1 MLELLKKQSLK
12 QITKLI
18 GVIIGVMILILIV
31 FGSNFIKIIKGP
43 VELSS
48 LSPDEMLNAYVE
60 FDVDMIMDSFV
71 ETYNESENGK
81 QTSTDMHYI
90 IPLNQEKYF
99 ALHVGIGDLYTAE
112 ELLNDTYD
120 YYFANTSSE
129 PPTTWRVK
137 GTINKLE
144 DKYLSYYNSYLFETA
159 GFTQEEID
167 TYTMPYVLDVD
178 YIGEYNSTFMYG
190 FLVIFL
196 ILLLCI
202 IIYLIKGLSGMS
214 ISPIKKYIK
223 EHEDSINIEK
233 LEADYLNGKSIGSV
247 KVGQIWTFFFNGAKA
262 HVVKNEDLIWI
273 YRQERTH
280 RFYGLK
286 IYQMKSLIMFTK
298 NKKKYTATL
307 KDSSDID
314 YVIETISKDH
324 PHIVTGY
331 SDELAKCFK
340 KDYETFIKLP
350 YANENNAVNNEE
362 SAATSDQE
370 EHI

>member
-18 GVIIGVMILILIV
+18 GFMFGIMILILIV
-31 FGSNFIKIIKGP
+31 FGANFIKLVKGP

-48 LSPDEMLNAYVE
+48 LSLDEIPNAYVE
-60 FDVDMIMDSFV
+60 FDVDMILDSFV
-71 ETYNESENGK
+71 ETYNESEDGK

-90 IPLNQEKYF
+90 IPLNEEMYF
-99 ALHVGIGDLYTAE
+99 TLHVGSGEFDTAE
-112 ELLNDTYD
+112 ELLIDTYD
-120 YYFANTSSE
+120 YYFTDASSE

-144 DKYLSYYNSYLFETA
+144 GEYLEYYNTYLLETA

-178 YIGEYNSTFMYG
+178 YIGKYNSGVTYG
-190 FLVIFL
+190 ALALFI
-196 ILLLCI
+196 ILLLCAI
-202 IIYLIKGLSGMS
+202 INLIKGLSGMS
-214 ISPIKKYIK
+214 LNPIKKYIK
-223 EHEDSINIEK
+223 DHEDSINIEK
-233 LEADYLNGKSIGSV
+233 LEADYLNGKSIDNV
-247 KVGQIWTFFFNGAKA
+247 KVGQIWTFFFNGSKA
-262 HVVKNEDLIWI
+262 QVVKNEDLIWI

-280 RFYGLK
+280 RFYGFK

-314 YVIETISKDH
+314 YVIETISQDH

-331 SDELAKCFK
+331 SDELEKCFK
-340 KDYETFIKLP
+340 KDFENFVKLP
-350 YANENNAVNNEE
+350 YTSENNTMDNEE
-362 SAATSDQE
+362 STTTSEQE
-370 EHI
+370 NN